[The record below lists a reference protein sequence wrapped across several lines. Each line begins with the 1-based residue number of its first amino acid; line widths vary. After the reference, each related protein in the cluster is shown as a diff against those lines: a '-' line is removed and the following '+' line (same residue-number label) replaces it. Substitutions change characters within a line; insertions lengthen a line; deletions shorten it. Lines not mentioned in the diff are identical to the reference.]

1 VAGVAR
7 DAAVSQGGGGCVH
20 WPWHE
25 PGPRLGKCAILGY
38 NVTDTLAS
46 VLALRY
52 GPLNYSTAACCVPDR
67 LEYFGTDGLG
77 SVRQLYDS
85 AGHIV
90 ANRRYEPFGSLLSA
104 SGTGTSSYD
113 YAGEQRDASTGLLY
127 LRARYLD
134 TDLGRFTQVD
144 PSGWEANPYLYAAT
158 IGNPVTCT
166 DPTGQFTN
174 RALMAYLQR
183 TYEKWYGPGWVD
195 YWECWTQDPEWIE
208 LLHKAVGGDV
218 LFRAHKVPM
227 EPMLQF
233 YRFEGEGHDLVT
245 GMTELHEPARD
256 ARPLYGGLSFNLD
269 ELYRTS
275 RGVGVMHFTGADV
288 GPSSGPRRWPVICHR
303 S

>member
-1 VAGVAR
+1 VEANGGLWTVAGVAR

-127 LRARYLD
+127 LRARCLD
-134 TDLGRFTQVD
+134 TYLNQSVHPSPIPSDRDDESVAGNGSVGKERAVRHCRSESLRVGRD
-144 PSGWEANPYLYAAT
+144 
-158 IGNPVTCT
+158 
-166 DPTGQFTN
+166 
-174 RALMAYLQR
+174 RARSRHIL
-183 TYEKWYGPGWVD
+183 EG
-195 YWECWTQDPEWIE
+195 
-208 LLHKAVGGDV
+208 
-218 LFRAHKVPM
+218 RAS
-227 EPMLQF
+227 L
-233 YRFEGEGHDLVT
+233 
-245 GMTELHEPARD
+245 
-256 ARPLYGGLSFNLD
+256 
-269 ELYRTS
+269 
-275 RGVGVMHFTGADV
+275 
-288 GPSSGPRRWPVICHR
+288 SSGGVL